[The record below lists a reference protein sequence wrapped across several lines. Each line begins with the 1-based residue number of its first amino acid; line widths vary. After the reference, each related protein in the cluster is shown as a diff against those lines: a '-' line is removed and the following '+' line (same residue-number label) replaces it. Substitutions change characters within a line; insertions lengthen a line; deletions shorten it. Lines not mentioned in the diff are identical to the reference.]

1 MAKVTVR
8 ELLDAGVHF
17 GHQTRRAN
25 PKMKPYIFGDRNG
38 IHIIDLDQ
46 SAAMFD
52 AAYQAIVDTVGNGE
66 KVLFVG
72 TKRQAQEII
81 KEEAAN
87 VEQFFVTNR
96 WLGGMLTNFATIKKS
111 LSRLHEIEKMEEDGR
126 IEAFTKK
133 EQLEISREK
142 ERLNKYVGGI
152 HDMKKVPG
160 ALFVVDVKKEHIACR
175 EARRL
180 GIPIVAVVDTNCDPD
195 MVDYIIPGNDDAI
208 RSVRLFVS
216 KMAEACREGAAVF
229 ESRARSDQES
239 KRAEADEKAADEG
252 RKKEITVI
260 KKGTSKA
267 SAEEAP
273 AVDQAPAAEAAAA
286 VEDAEPTAVP
296 GAGATEEAPQAE
308 EPKTEAAETTE
319 EVK

>member
-1 MAKVTVR
+1 MAKVSVR

-25 PKMKPYIFGDRNG
+25 PKMKPYIFAERNG

-46 SAAMFD
+46 SAGMFD
-52 AAYQAIVDTVGNGE
+52 AAYQAIVDTVANGE

-81 KEEAAN
+81 KDEVRE
-87 VEQFFVTNR
+87 VDQFFVTNR

-111 LSRLHEIEKMEEDGR
+111 LSRLHDIEKMEEDGR

-142 ERLNKYVGGI
+142 ERLMKYVGGI

-160 ALFVVDVKKEHIACR
+160 ALFVVDIKKEHIACR

-195 MVDYIIPGNDDAI
+195 MVDYVIPGNDDAI
-208 RSVRLFVS
+208 RSIRLFVS
-216 KMAEACREGAAVF
+216 KMAEACREGAAVY

-252 RKKEITVI
+252 RKKEPTVI
-260 KKGTSKA
+260 KKGAKRTT
-267 SAEEAP
+267 EAAP
-273 AVDQAPAAEAAAA
+273 EVEQAPAAEAAAA
-286 VEDAEPTAVP
+286 AEEAAPTAEP
-296 GAGATEEAPQAE
+296 GAGTPEAPATKE
-308 EPKTEAAETTE
+308 SPATTE
-319 EVK
+319 SK